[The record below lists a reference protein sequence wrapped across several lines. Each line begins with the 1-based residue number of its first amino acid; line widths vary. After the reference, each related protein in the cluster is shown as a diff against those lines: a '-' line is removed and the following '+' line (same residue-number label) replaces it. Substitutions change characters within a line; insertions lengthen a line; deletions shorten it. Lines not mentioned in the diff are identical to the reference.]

1 MLKNILFILLLLVG
15 FQAFSQGKVGY
26 YVKVVNKISGKKEP
40 GATVKVYE
48 GSSLTQTVTVP
59 NSAQTVIE
67 LNQGKKYKVEVSK
80 EGKVSRFFYVDLT
93 TYSDEAHQGDPPQG
107 EAEVGL
113 FDKQPGVDYSYIENN
128 EITTFKYDGSATL
141 ALDQAKAQK
150 MFQKVEEILNK
161 AANDQKNADANY
173 AKLVA
178 EADGMYTLKKYEDA
192 LKKYEAASLLKP
204 AEQHPIQRI
213 NEISNILKAQ
223 KEANAANAQKD
234 DEYNSLIKSADAFR
248 DQKKYDEAISKY
260 TEALSKKADEYPK
273 TQIENC
279 KNLKENAAKAEE
291 IEKNY
296 QAAMSTAQ
304 VFVGQKSWSAARD
317 KYKEALKIK
326 PNDPVATQKLAD
338 VMVKLDDQKKE
349 QDKKKQFQQLS
360 DEGDALFTQE
370 KWAEAKAKY
379 TEALKIEPASTYL
392 ADKMKE
398 VNAKLAEIEA
408 ANAKKAQIDK
418 LLADGKTAFDAKQF
432 PAAKTKYEEVLKLD
446 DKNAEAK
453 EKLALVDQKIAE
465 EKANA
470 EKIAN
475 AKKLVVEGD
484 ALAKSNKNVEAK
496 AKYEEAQKLYDDPA
510 VKAKIDA
517 LDAKLKSEA
526 DKAAALEAFK
536 AKVKEG
542 DDLFAAEK
550 LEEAKAKYTEAQT
563 MDPNS
568 AIPKAKIIEVDKKIA
583 ANNALADK
591 NKKYQDAYNAGV
603 QALGSNDLTTAK
615 AKLTEA
621 TTIDN
626 TKQEAKDKLAEVNKL
641 IADGAA
647 AEANKKKFEAAMKAG
662 DDLATAKKYTEAL
675 AKYKE
680 AQTLDASQT
689 TPAQKISEMEN
700 LIAADAK
707 NKQLATTLA
716 AADLAFTKKD
726 YATAKA
732 KYNEVLGMDN
742 SNAQA
747 QSKLAEI
754 AKIETELAGAAEKQ
768 ARITKLIEEGNSAIT
783 ANNLTEA
790 KGKFNEVLSVD
801 ATNATAIQKLKDI
814 KVKEDAELALAEK
827 NKKYQEAYN
836 AGLQA
841 FAANDYPTAKAKLT
855 EAITIDNTKQETKD
869 KLTEVNNKLGAA
881 ANAEAQKKKYDAAIK
896 AGEDLLTANKYVEA
910 RAKFVEAQT
919 IDATQAV
926 PSQKI
931 AEIDAKIAE
940 SAKTK
945 QIETLL
951 SEGQASFTKK
961 DYATA
966 KAKYQAVLSLD
977 GSNAIAQAKLS
988 EINDAEMAGKSAAEK
1003 EQKIKVLLA
1012 EGDAALKSNDLSTA
1026 KAKYNEVITNDAN
1039 NATAKAKLN
1048 EIANLEA
1055 ANATANAKK
1064 QQIDGLISQGNSA
1077 IASKDYSTAKGKF
1090 NQVLA
1095 LDDANQLAKTKLAE
1109 IAQLEKEELENRAG
1123 DAKFN
1128 AAVANGDQLMMQE
1141 KYLDAMKAYEEALAI
1156 KNDPAVVTKR
1166 DDAQKKAENIN
1177 DEERQYQKVLAA
1189 GQKAIDEKDYTR
1201 AKDMYNRAI
1210 SLDKQLKKNDPIP
1223 AQKLAE
1229 IEELIKKEAKQKEI
1243 LAAYTKKMSEGDA
1256 LAKSSK
1262 YKEAI
1267 VAYEAAK
1274 TIKSDETLPDVRIAE
1289 MKEKLKAPATDP
1301 AAEAEKKY
1309 QEAMNAGNA
1318 AFSSKSYT
1326 EALAKYN
1333 AALVIKPG
1341 DATAQQ
1347 KIREVNDLIK
1357 ANEDKAA
1364 QLAEIAKLQAKADA
1378 LFVAKNYSEAKPIYE
1393 QILAIDATHAHS
1405 LKRVDECIKALK
1417 NVSSEIEAYNS
1428 LISKADKKF
1437 DEKNYEKSKDIYLKA
1452 VNLKKTQKI
1461 LANDD
1466 YAERR
1471 IKEIEDLLKPKPV
1484 TQPTVVAT
1492 STTTQQLGTVTLKN
1506 PGVPTTEEDPMTR
1519 LAKAEQDR
1527 KNRKFF
1533 RAKNIQERTEDQSND
1548 LSNKQN
1554 QTSKSN
1560 DSTFFE
1566 TKIITEKF
1574 NENANE
1580 TAFNNDNTLKNINDT
1595 IGMAAKDLNNV
1606 EGFEIKT
1613 NQEQYAVIQ
1622 KEQSDINGV
1631 MDGSAFQNAEIMKV
1645 KQDDENAS
1653 TVELTT
1659 NAYTSNKNV
1668 DSLITDKKIEVEKVD
1683 LDNFEERKLEEEKV
1697 KLANEANI
1705 QTNTQYEDKEKKNIE
1720 FHEATMVDLR
1730 QNIDEIN
1737 RKEES
1742 NAAAN
1747 KEIILEKESGYNET
1761 TLTVSEDRS
1770 KMIDKNAENFRN
1782 TYEEQE
1788 VINTNENVYTDE
1800 NNTDLVIKTEVVN
1813 QTDRENYNVLYEKT
1827 LENKELI
1834 TQNETDQIKYA
1845 ELPSVASK
1853 ENTSTIEDYKT
1864 NTGVVDQSNSAK
1876 AANNVSENVALND
1889 NVQKKAIEVT
1899 VDQTAK
1905 VTENTTKIKGQT
1917 DDFAISTERKTITE
1931 SDKNLKNQ
1939 STLDSLSTQKAIDA
1953 PKPKNELGNTY
1964 PEGVT
1969 EDKFDRYDAEGL
1981 LTAVVTR
1988 RIVVIE
1994 GHGNEYQKIQSL
2006 SGITYMKNGEP
2017 TSEYVWQKETTGP
2030 KLTKH

>member
-1 MLKNILFILLLLVG
+1 MLKNILFILLFLTS
-15 FQAFSQGKVGY
+15 FQVFSQGKVGY
-26 YVKVVNKISGKKEP
+26 YVKVINKVTGKKEP

-48 GSSLTQTVTVP
+48 GSTLTQTVTVP
-59 NSAQTVIE
+59 NSAQTVID
-67 LNQGKKYKVEVSK
+67 LNEGKKYKIEISK
-80 EGKVSRFFYVDLT
+80 DGKVSRFFYVDLT
-93 TYSDEAHQGDPPQG
+93 TYSDEGHQGDPLQG
-107 EAEVGL
+107 ETEIGL

-150 MFQKVEEILNK
+150 MGQKIDEIINK
-161 AANDQKNADANY
+161 AANDQKNTDANY
-173 AKLVA
+173 SKLVS

-213 NEISNILKAQ
+213 NEISAILKSQ

-234 DEYNSLIKSADAFR
+234 VEYNSLIKSADAFR

-279 KNLKENAAKAEE
+279 KSLKENAAKAEE

-304 VFVGQKSWSAARD
+304 VFVGQKSWSAAKD
-317 KYKEALKIK
+317 KYKEALKLK

-349 QDKKKQFQQLS
+349 QDKKKIFQQLS

-370 KWAEAKAKY
+370 KWVEAKAKY

-392 ADKMKE
+392 ADKMKD

-418 LLADGKTAFDAKQF
+418 LLAEGKTAIDAKQF
-432 PAAKTKYEEVLKLD
+432 PTAKTKYEEVLKLD

-453 EKLALVDQKIAE
+453 EKLTLVEQKLAE

-475 AKKLVVEGD
+475 AKKLVLEGD
-484 ALAKSNKNVEAK
+484 ALAKTNKNAEAK
-496 AKYEEAQKLYDDPA
+496 VKYEEAQKLYDDPA

-526 DKAAALEAFK
+526 EKAAAIENFK
-536 AKVKEG
+536 AKIKEG
-542 DDLFAAEK
+542 DDLFAADK

-563 MDPNS
+563 IDANS

-591 NKKYQDAYNAGV
+591 SKKYQDAYNAGV

-647 AEANKKKFEAAMKAG
+647 AEANKKKFETAMKAG
-662 DDLATAKKYTEAL
+662 DDLATAKKYTDAL

-680 AQTLDASQT
+680 AQALDASQT
-689 TPAQKISEMEN
+689 TPAQKITEMEN
-700 LIAADAK
+700 FIAADNK
-707 NKQLATTLA
+707 NKQLNATLT

-726 YATAKA
+726 YTTAKS

-768 ARITKLIEEGNSAIT
+768 ARITKLIEEGNT
-783 ANNLTEA
+783 ALTSNNLAGA
-790 KGKFNEVLSVD
+790 KGKFTEVLGID

-814 KVKEDAELALAEK
+814 KVKEDAELALVEK
-827 NKKYQEAYN
+827 NKKYQEAFN
-836 AGLQA
+836 AGVQA

-855 EAITIDNTKQETKD
+855 EAITIDNTKQEAKD
-869 KLTEVNNKLGAA
+869 KLTEVNSKMGAA

-896 AGEDLLTANKYVEA
+896 AGEDLMASNKFVEA

-940 SAKTK
+940 STKTK

-951 SEGQASFTKK
+951 NEGQASFGKK

-977 GSNAIAQAKLS
+977 ASNTTAQTKLT
-988 EINDAEMAGKSAAEK
+988 EINNAEMAGKSAAEK

-1012 EGDAALKSNDLSTA
+1012 EGDAALKSNDLGTA
-1026 KAKYNEVITNDAN
+1026 KSKFNEVIANDAN
-1039 NATAKAKLN
+1039 NATAKAKLT
-1048 EIANLEA
+1048 EIANLET
-1055 ANATANAKK
+1055 ANASSNAKK
-1064 QQIDGLISQGNSA
+1064 QQIDALVSQGNTA
-1077 IASKDYSTAKGKF
+1077 ISSKDYSTAKGKF

-1128 AAVANGDQLMMQE
+1128 AAVTNGDQLMMQE

-1156 KNDPAVVTKR
+1156 KNDPAVSAKR
-1166 DDAQKKAENIN
+1166 NEAKTKAEESTN
-1177 DEERQYQKVLAA
+1177 DADRQFQKILQA
-1189 GQKAIDEKDYTR
+1189 GQKGIDEKDYVR
-1201 AKDMYNRAI
+1201 AKSMYKRA
-1210 SLDKQLKKNDPIP
+1210 LELRTNDPE
-1223 AQKLAE
+1223 ATKKLVE
-1229 IEELIKKEAKQKEI
+1229 IEELIKKEAKEKEL
-1243 LAAYTKKMSEGDA
+1243 LAAYTKKMTEGDA
-1256 LAKSSK
+1256 LAKTSK

-1267 VAYEAAK
+1267 VVYEAAK
-1274 TIKSDETLPDVRIAE
+1274 SIKSDETLPDVRIAE
-1289 MKEKLKAPATDP
+1289 MNEKLKGPAIDP

-1318 AFSSKSYT
+1318 AVSSKSYT
-1326 EALAKYN
+1326 DALAKYN
-1333 AALVIKPG
+1333 SALVIKPG
-1341 DATAQQ
+1341 DVAAQQ
-1347 KIREVNDLIK
+1347 KINEVNNLIK
-1357 ANEDKAA
+1357 ANQDQAA
-1364 QLAEIAKLQAKADA
+1364 KLAEIAKLQVKADA
-1378 LFVAKNYSEAKPIYE
+1378 LFVSKKYSEAKPIYE
-1393 QILAIDATHAHS
+1393 QILAIDASHAHS
-1405 LKRVDECIKALK
+1405 LKRVAECLAQLQKEDSDEVVYK
-1417 NVSSEIEAYNS
+1417 N
-1428 LISKADKKF
+1428 LLSKADKKF
-1437 DEKNYEKSKDIYLKA
+1437 DETNYSKAREIYEKA
-1452 VNLKKTQKI
+1452 
-1461 LANDD
+1461 LAFRPNDE
-1466 YAERR
+1466 YPKRR
-1471 IKEIEDLLKPKPV
+1471 IKEIEDLLKPKTV

-1492 STTTQQLGTVTLKN
+1492 STNNQQLGTVTLKN
-1506 PGVPTTEEDPMTR
+1506 PGIPTTEEDDLTR
-1519 LAKAEQDR
+1519 LAKDAEAR

-1533 RAKNIQERTEDQSND
+1533 RAKSIQERTEDETGN
-1548 LSNKQN
+1548 LANKQN
-1554 QTSKSN
+1554 ETSQSN

-1566 TKIITEKF
+1566 TKIVTEKF

-1580 TAFNNDNTLKNINDT
+1580 LAVNNDNTLKNINDT
-1595 IGMAAKDLNNV
+1595 IGMATKDMTDV
-1606 EGFEIKT
+1606 ESFEIKT

-1622 KEQSDINGV
+1622 KEQSDIIGV
-1631 MDGSAFQNAEIMKV
+1631 MDGSPFENAEVMKV
-1645 KQDDENAS
+1645 KKDEENAS
-1653 TVELTT
+1653 VIELTT
-1659 NAYTSNKNV
+1659 NAYSSNKNV

-1683 LDNFEERKLEEEKV
+1683 LDNYDERKLEEEKV
-1697 KLANEANI
+1697 KVANEANI
-1705 QTNTQYEDKEKKNIE
+1705 LTNTQYEDKEKKNIE
-1720 FHEATMVDLR
+1720 FHEATMVDIR

-1742 NAAAN
+1742 NAPAN
-1747 KEIILEKESGYNET
+1747 KEIILEKEEGYNIT
-1761 TLTVSEDRS
+1761 TSTVSDDRA

-1788 VINTNENVYTDE
+1788 VRNSNENQYTDE
-1800 NNTDLVIKTEVVN
+1800 NNTELVIKTEVVN
-1813 QTDRENYNVLYEKT
+1813 QADRENYTVLYAKT

-1834 TQNETDQIKYA
+1834 TQNETSQLKYA
-1845 ELPSVASK
+1845 DLPSIASK
-1853 ENTSTIEDYKT
+1853 ENNSTIDDFKIV
-1864 NTGVVDQSNSAK
+1864 TGVVDQSNSAK
-1876 AANNVSENVALND
+1876 AADNVTENVALND
-1889 NVQKKAIEVT
+1889 NVQKKAIDIT
-1899 VDQTAK
+1899 TDQTAK
-1905 VTENTTKIKGQT
+1905 VTENSTKIKDQT
-1917 DDFAISTERKTITE
+1917 SDFAINTERNGVVE
-1931 SDKNLKNQ
+1931 SDKNFKNQ
-1939 STLDSLSTQKAIDA
+1939 ATLDSLSTQKPIDA
-1953 PKPKNELGNTY
+1953 PKAKNDLGNTY
-1964 PEGVT
+1964 PEGVS

-1988 RIVVIE
+1988 RIVVVE
-1994 GHGNEYQKIQSL
+1994 GHGSEYQKIQSL

-2030 KLTKH
+2030 KLVKH

>member
-1 MLKNILFILLLLVG
+1 M
-15 FQAFSQGKVGY
+15 FSQGKVGY
-26 YVKVVNKISGKKEP
+26 YVKVINKVTGKKEP

-48 GSSLTQTVTVP
+48 GSTLTQTVTVP
-59 NSAQTVIE
+59 NSAQTVID
-67 LNQGKKYKVEVSK
+67 LNEGKKYKIEISK
-80 EGKVSRFFYVDLT
+80 DGKVSRFFYVDLT
-93 TYSDEAHQGDPPQG
+93 TYSDEGHQGDPLQG
-107 EAEVGL
+107 ETEIGL

-150 MFQKVEEILNK
+150 MGQKIDEIINK
-161 AANDQKNADANY
+161 AANDQKNTDANY
-173 AKLVA
+173 SKLVS

-213 NEISNILKAQ
+213 NEISAILKSQ

-234 DEYNSLIKSADAFR
+234 VEYNSLIKSADAFR

-279 KNLKENAAKAEE
+279 KSLKENAAKAEE

-304 VFVGQKSWSAARD
+304 VFVGQKSWSAAKD
-317 KYKEALKIK
+317 KYKEALKLK

-349 QDKKKQFQQLS
+349 QDKKKIFQQLS

-370 KWAEAKAKY
+370 KWVEAKAKY

-392 ADKMKE
+392 ADKMKD

-418 LLADGKTAFDAKQF
+418 LLAEGKTAIDAKQF
-432 PAAKTKYEEVLKLD
+432 PTAKTKYEEVLKLD

-453 EKLALVDQKIAE
+453 EKLTLVEQKLAE

-475 AKKLVVEGD
+475 AKKLVLEGD
-484 ALAKSNKNVEAK
+484 ALAKTNKNAEAK
-496 AKYEEAQKLYDDPA
+496 VKYEEAQKLYDDPA

-526 DKAAALEAFK
+526 EKAAAIENFK
-536 AKVKEG
+536 AKIKEG
-542 DDLFAAEK
+542 DDLFAADK

-563 MDPNS
+563 IDANS

-591 NKKYQDAYNAGV
+591 SKKYQDAYNAGV

-647 AEANKKKFEAAMKAG
+647 AEANKKKFETAMKAG
-662 DDLATAKKYTEAL
+662 DDLATAKKYTDAL

-680 AQTLDASQT
+680 AQALDASQT
-689 TPAQKISEMEN
+689 TPAQKITEMEN
-700 LIAADAK
+700 FIAADNK
-707 NKQLATTLA
+707 NKQLNATLT

-726 YATAKA
+726 YTTAKS

-768 ARITKLIEEGNSAIT
+768 ARITKLIEEGNT
-783 ANNLTEA
+783 ALTSNNLAGA
-790 KGKFNEVLSVD
+790 KGKFTEVLGID

-814 KVKEDAELALAEK
+814 KVKEDAELALVEK
-827 NKKYQEAYN
+827 NKKYQEAFN
-836 AGLQA
+836 AGVQA

-855 EAITIDNTKQETKD
+855 EAITIDNTKQEAKD
-869 KLTEVNNKLGAA
+869 KLTEVNSKMGAA

-896 AGEDLLTANKYVEA
+896 AGEDLMASNKFVEA

-940 SAKTK
+940 STKTK

-951 SEGQASFTKK
+951 NEGQASFGKK

-977 GSNAIAQAKLS
+977 ASNTTAQTKLT
-988 EINDAEMAGKSAAEK
+988 EINNAEMAGKSAAEK

-1012 EGDAALKSNDLSTA
+1012 EGDAALKSNDLGTA
-1026 KAKYNEVITNDAN
+1026 KSKFNEVIANDAN
-1039 NATAKAKLN
+1039 NATAKAKLT
-1048 EIANLEA
+1048 EIANLET
-1055 ANATANAKK
+1055 ANASSNAKK
-1064 QQIDGLISQGNSA
+1064 QQIDALVSQGNTA
-1077 IASKDYSTAKGKF
+1077 ISSKDYSTAKGKF

-1128 AAVANGDQLMMQE
+1128 AAVTNGDQLMMQE

-1156 KNDPAVVTKR
+1156 KNDPAVSAKR
-1166 DDAQKKAENIN
+1166 NEAKTKAEESTN
-1177 DEERQYQKVLAA
+1177 DADRQFQKILQA
-1189 GQKAIDEKDYTR
+1189 GQKGIDEKDYVR
-1201 AKDMYNRAI
+1201 AKSMYKRA
-1210 SLDKQLKKNDPIP
+1210 LELRTNDPE
-1223 AQKLAE
+1223 ATKKLVE
-1229 IEELIKKEAKQKEI
+1229 IEELIKKEAKEKEL
-1243 LAAYTKKMSEGDA
+1243 LAAYTKKMTEGDA
-1256 LAKSSK
+1256 LAKTSK

-1267 VAYEAAK
+1267 VVYEAAK
-1274 TIKSDETLPDVRIAE
+1274 SIKSDETLPDVRIAE
-1289 MKEKLKAPATDP
+1289 MNEKLKGPAIDP

-1318 AFSSKSYT
+1318 AVSSKSYT
-1326 EALAKYN
+1326 DALAKYN
-1333 AALVIKPG
+1333 SALVIKPG
-1341 DATAQQ
+1341 DVAAQQ
-1347 KIREVNDLIK
+1347 KINEVNNLIK
-1357 ANEDKAA
+1357 ANQDQAA
-1364 QLAEIAKLQAKADA
+1364 KLAEIAKLQVKADA
-1378 LFVAKNYSEAKPIYE
+1378 LFVSKKYSEAKPIYE
-1393 QILAIDATHAHS
+1393 QILAIDASHAHS
-1405 LKRVDECIKALK
+1405 LKRVAECLAQLQKEDSDEVVYK
-1417 NVSSEIEAYNS
+1417 N
-1428 LISKADKKF
+1428 LLSKADKKF
-1437 DEKNYEKSKDIYLKA
+1437 DETNYSKAREIYEKA
-1452 VNLKKTQKI
+1452 
-1461 LANDD
+1461 LAFRPNDE
-1466 YAERR
+1466 YPKRR
-1471 IKEIEDLLKPKPV
+1471 IKEIEDLLKPKTV

-1492 STTTQQLGTVTLKN
+1492 STNNQQLGTVTLKN
-1506 PGVPTTEEDPMTR
+1506 PGIPTTEEDDLTR
-1519 LAKAEQDR
+1519 LAKDAEAR

-1533 RAKNIQERTEDQSND
+1533 RAKSIQERTEDETGN
-1548 LSNKQN
+1548 LANKQN
-1554 QTSKSN
+1554 ETSQSN

-1566 TKIITEKF
+1566 TKIVTEKF

-1580 TAFNNDNTLKNINDT
+1580 LAVNNDNTLKNINDT
-1595 IGMAAKDLNNV
+1595 IGMATKDMTDV
-1606 EGFEIKT
+1606 ESFEIKT

-1622 KEQSDINGV
+1622 KEQSDIIGV
-1631 MDGSAFQNAEIMKV
+1631 MDGSPFENAEVMKV
-1645 KQDDENAS
+1645 KKDEENAS
-1653 TVELTT
+1653 VIELTT
-1659 NAYTSNKNV
+1659 NAYSSNKNV

-1683 LDNFEERKLEEEKV
+1683 LDNYDERKLEEEKV
-1697 KLANEANI
+1697 KVANEANI
-1705 QTNTQYEDKEKKNIE
+1705 LTNTQYEDKEKKNIE
-1720 FHEATMVDLR
+1720 FHEATMVDIR

-1742 NAAAN
+1742 NAPAN
-1747 KEIILEKESGYNET
+1747 KEIILEKEEGYNIT
-1761 TLTVSEDRS
+1761 TSTVSDDRA

-1788 VINTNENVYTDE
+1788 VRNSNENQYTDE
-1800 NNTDLVIKTEVVN
+1800 NNTELVIKTEVVN
-1813 QTDRENYNVLYEKT
+1813 QADRENYSVLYAKT

-1834 TQNETDQIKYA
+1834 TQNETSQLKYA
-1845 ELPSVASK
+1845 DLPSIASK
-1853 ENTSTIEDYKT
+1853 ENNSTIDDFKIV
-1864 NTGVVDQSNSAK
+1864 TGVVDQSNSAK
-1876 AANNVSENVALND
+1876 AADNVTENVALND
-1889 NVQKKAIEVT
+1889 NVQKKAIDIT
-1899 VDQTAK
+1899 TDQTAK
-1905 VTENTTKIKGQT
+1905 VTENSTKIKDQT
-1917 DDFAISTERKTITE
+1917 SDFAINTERNGVVE
-1931 SDKNLKNQ
+1931 SDKNFKNQ
-1939 STLDSLSTQKAIDA
+1939 ATLDSLSTQKPIDA
-1953 PKPKNELGNTY
+1953 PKAKNDLGNTY
-1964 PEGVT
+1964 PEGVS

-1988 RIVVIE
+1988 RIVVVE
-1994 GHGNEYQKIQSL
+1994 GHGSEYQKIQSL

-2030 KLTKH
+2030 KLVKH

>member
-1 MLKNILFILLLLVG
+1 M
-15 FQAFSQGKVGY
+15 FSQGKIGY
-26 YVKVVNKISGKKEP
+26 YVKVINKVTGKKEP

-48 GSSLTQTVTVP
+48 GSSLTQTVIVP
-59 NSAQTVIE
+59 NSAQTVID
-67 LNQGKKYKVEVSK
+67 LNEGKKYKIEISK
-80 EGKVSRFFYVDLT
+80 DGKVSRFFYVDLT
-93 TYSDEAHQGDPPQG
+93 TYSDEGHQGDPPQG
-107 EAEVGL
+107 ETEIGL

-150 MFQKVEEILNK
+150 MGQKIEEILNK
-161 AANDQKNADANY
+161 AANDQKNTDANY
-173 AKLVA
+173 SKLVS

-192 LKKYEAASLLKP
+192 LKKYEAASILKP

-213 NEISNILKAQ
+213 NEISAILKSQ

-279 KNLKENAAKAEE
+279 KSLKENSAKAEE

-317 KYKEALKIK
+317 KYKEALKLK

-349 QDKKKQFQQLS
+349 QDKKKIFQQLS

-370 KWAEAKAKY
+370 KWVEAKAKY

-392 ADKMKE
+392 TDKMKE
-398 VNAKLAEIEA
+398 VNVKLAEIEA
-408 ANAKKAQIDK
+408 ENAKKAQIDK
-418 LLADGKTAFDAKQF
+418 LLAEGKTAMDAKQF
-432 PAAKTKYEEVLKLD
+432 PAAKSKYEEVLKLD
-446 DKNAEAK
+446 DKNTEAK
-453 EKLALVDQKIAE
+453 EKLTLVEQKLAE

-475 AKKLVVEGD
+475 AKKLALEGD
-484 ALAKSNKNVEAK
+484 ALAKTNKNLEAK

-510 VKAKIDA
+510 IKAKIDA

-526 DKAAALEAFK
+526 EKAAAIENFK
-536 AKVKEG
+536 AKIKEG
-542 DDLFAAEK
+542 DDLFAADK
-550 LEEAKAKYTEAQT
+550 LDEAKAKYTEAQT
-563 MDPNS
+563 IDANS

-591 NKKYQDAYNAGV
+591 SKKYQDAFNAGV
-603 QALGSNDLTTAK
+603 QALSSNDLATAK
-615 AKLTEA
+615 SKLTEA

-641 IADGAA
+641 IADGTA
-647 AEANKKKFEAAMKAG
+647 AEASKKKFETAMKAG
-662 DDLATAKKYTEAL
+662 DDLATAKKYTDAL

-680 AQTLDASQT
+680 AQTLDATQT
-689 TPAQKISEMEN
+689 SPAQKITEMEN
-700 LIAADAK
+700 LIASENK
-707 NKQLATTLA
+707 NKQLNATLA

-726 YATAKA
+726 YTTAKS

-742 SNAQA
+742 TNSQA
-747 QSKLAEI
+747 QNKLAEI
-754 AKIETELAGAAEKQ
+754 AKIENELASAAEKQ
-768 ARITKLIEEGNSAIT
+768 ARITKLIEEGNT
-783 ANNLTEA
+783 ALTSNNLAEA
-790 KGKFNEVLSVD
+790 KGKFSEVIGIE

-814 KVKEDAELALAEK
+814 KVKEDAESALAEK
-827 NKKYQEAYN
+827 NKKYQEAFN
-836 AGLQA
+836 AGVQA
-841 FAANDYPTAKAKLT
+841 FTANDYPTAKAKLT
-855 EAITIDNTKQETKD
+855 EAITIDNTKQEAKD
-869 KLTEVNNKLGAA
+869 KLTEVNSKMGAA

-896 AGEDLLTANKYVEA
+896 AGEDLMTSNKFVEA

-919 IDATQAV
+919 IDATQAI

-940 SAKTK
+940 SAKAK

-951 SEGQASFTKK
+951 SEGLASFGKK

-966 KAKYQAVLSLD
+966 KAKYQAVIGLD
-977 GSNAIAQAKLS
+977 ASNAIAQTKLA
-988 EINDAEMAGKSAAEK
+988 EINNAEMAGKSAAEK

-1012 EGDAALKSNDLSTA
+1012 EGDAAMKLNDFSTA
-1026 KAKYNEVITNDAN
+1026 KAKFNEVISNDAN
-1039 NATAKAKLN
+1039 NATAKAKLS
-1048 EIANLEA
+1048 EIANLE
-1055 ANATANAKK
+1055 TANASANVKK
-1064 QQIDGLISQGNSA
+1064 QQIDALISQGNTA
-1077 IASKDYSTAKGKF
+1077 ISSKDYSTAKGKF

-1109 IAQLEKEELENRAG
+1109 IAQLEKDELENRAG

-1128 AAVANGDQLMMQE
+1128 VAVANGDLLMMQE

-1156 KNDPAVVTKR
+1156 KNDPAVVVKR
-1166 DDAQKKAENIN
+1166 DDAQTKAQNIN
-1177 DEERQYQKVLAA
+1177 DEERQYQKVLTA
-1189 GQKAIDEKDYTR
+1189 GQKAIDEKDYSR
-1201 AKDMYNRAI
+1201 ARDMYNRAI

-1229 IEELIKKEAKQKEI
+1229 IEELIKKEAKQKEL
-1243 LAAYTKKMSEGDA
+1243 LAAYTKKMTEGDA

-1274 TIKSDETLPDVRIAE
+1274 SIKSDETLPDVRIAE
-1289 MKEKLKAPATDP
+1289 MNEKLKAPAIDP
-1301 AAEAEKKY
+1301 AAEIEKKY

-1318 AFSSKSYT
+1318 AVSSKSYT

-1333 AALVIKPG
+1333 TALVIKPG
-1341 DATAQQ
+1341 DALAQQ
-1347 KIREVNDLIK
+1347 KIREVNDFIK
-1357 ANEDKAA
+1357 ENQDQAA
-1364 QLAEIAKLQAKADA
+1364 KLAEIMKLQAKADA

-1393 QILAIDATHAHS
+1393 QILAIDASHAHS

-1492 STTTQQLGTVTLKN
+1492 STNNKQLGTVTLKN
-1506 PGVPTTEEDPMTR
+1506 PGVPTTEEDPSTR
-1519 LAKAEQDR
+1519 LAKADEAR

-1533 RAKNIQERTEDQSND
+1533 RAKNIQERTEDETGN
-1548 LSNKQN
+1548 LANKQN
-1554 QTSKSN
+1554 ENSQSN

-1566 TKIITEKF
+1566 TKIVTEKF

-1580 TAFNNDNTLKNINDT
+1580 LAVNNDKTLKNINDT
-1595 IGMAAKDLNNV
+1595 IGMATKDLNDV

-1622 KEQSDINGV
+1622 KEQAVINGV
-1631 MDGSAFQNAEIMKV
+1631 MDGSAFENAEIMKV
-1645 KQDDENAS
+1645 KKDEENAS
-1653 TVELTT
+1653 TISLTT
-1659 NAYTSNKNV
+1659 DAYNANKNV

-1697 KLANEANI
+1697 KVANEANLA
-1705 QTNTQYEDKEKKNIE
+1705 TNAAYDNKEKQNLE

-1742 NAAAN
+1742 NAPAN
-1747 KEIILEKESGYNET
+1747 KEIILEKESEYDVT
-1761 TLTVSEDRS
+1761 TLSVSDDRA
-1770 KMIDKNAENFRN
+1770 KMIDKNADNYRN

-1788 VINTNENVYTDE
+1788 VRNLNENQYTDE
-1800 NNTDLVIKTEVVN
+1800 NNTELIIKTEVVN
-1813 QTDRENYNVLYEKT
+1813 QADRENYTVLYEKT

-1834 TQNETDQIKYA
+1834 TQNETSQLKYA
-1845 ELPSVASK
+1845 ELPSIASK
-1853 ENTSTIEDYKT
+1853 ENTSTIEDFKT
-1864 NTGVVDQSNSAK
+1864 VTGIVDQSNSAK
-1876 AANNVSENVALND
+1876 AADNVTENVALND
-1889 NVQKKAIEVT
+1889 NVQKKAIEINT
-1899 VDQTAK
+1899 DQTAK
-1905 VTENTTKIKGQT
+1905 VTENTTKIKDQT
-1917 DDFAISTERKTITE
+1917 TDFAINTERKGVVE
-1931 SDKNLKNQ
+1931 SDKNFKNQ
-1939 STLDSLSTQKAIDA
+1939 ATLDSLSTQKPIDA
-1953 PKPKNELGNTY
+1953 PKAKNELGNTY

-1994 GHGNEYQKIQSL
+1994 GHGSEYQKIQSL
-2006 SGITYMKNGEP
+2006 NGITYMKNGEP

-2030 KLTKH
+2030 KLVKH